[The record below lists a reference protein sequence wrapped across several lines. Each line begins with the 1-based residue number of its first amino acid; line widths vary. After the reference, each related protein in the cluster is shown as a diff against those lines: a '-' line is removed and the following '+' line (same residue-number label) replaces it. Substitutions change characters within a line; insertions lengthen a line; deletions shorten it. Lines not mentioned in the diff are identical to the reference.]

1 MMFLRDFSPNILLGG
16 YFLLVLALGAV
27 MAVTGSDVAART
39 LLILIPFSGVV
50 LGVTSAVGAESNL
63 VLGFA
68 VVLTLSGAVATMLA
82 VIAGNPFSN
91 RIVDAAIIGSVGGI
105 RFNNTLQTAVQS
117 VHRVAN

>member
-1 MMFLRDFSPNILLGG
+1 MTYLRDSSPNLLFGG
-16 YFLLVLALGAV
+16 YFLLLLALGAV

-39 LLILIPFSGVV
+39 LLILIPFSAVV
-50 LGVTSAVGAESNL
+50 LGGTTAGGAESNL

-68 VVLTLSGAVATMLA
+68 VILTLSGAVATMLA
-82 VIAGNPFSN
+82 VTGGNPFSN

-105 RFNNTLQTAVQS
+105 KFNNTLQTAVQS